1 MSKNGITVTATG
13 AASGPPDR
21 AVLTLGA
28 SAVRGEVEG
37 ALAVVN
43 SKLETLISTLA
54 GHGIDRPNI
63 QTSDLSIWPEHNNQ
77 GAVTGF
83 RVRNTVRI
91 SITNLGGIGNLD
103 GLGEVIGAATSVL
116 GDLAEM
122 HGLTFE
128 VIDRSSLEA
137 EARVRAWEAAL
148 DKARQLADLA
158 GTRLGQAVDITE
170 TSGRGP
176 GPMPKRAM
184 AMAVADSAPVEAGSA
199 SIEVHLMV
207 RFAQF
212 PDDSTS
218 G

>member
-1 MSKNGITVTATG
+1 MSNNGITVAATG

-28 SAVRGEVEG
+28 SAVRGEVAA

-43 SKLETLISTLA
+43 EKLENLISTLA
-54 GHGIDRPNI
+54 GHGIEGPDI

-77 GAVTGF
+77 GAVAGF

-91 SITNLGGIGNLD
+91 ASTNLE
-103 GLGEVIGAATSVL
+103 GLGEVVGAATSVL

-122 HGLTFE
+122 HGLSFE
-128 VIDRSSLEA
+128 VSDRSTLEA
-137 EARVRAWEAAL
+137 QARAQAWQRAY
-148 DKARQLADLA
+148 DKARQLANLA
-158 GTRLGQAVDITE
+158 GTRLGQAVEITE
-170 TSGRGP
+170 TSGQRP

-184 AMAVADSAPVEAGSA
+184 AMAMADSAPVEAGSA

-212 PDDSTS
+212 PDDNTS